1 MFMDLLFKRYSN
13 PYELMDQMIL
23 CGRFLDFICEF
34 VEITND
40 DLLWEY
46 YLHYPFL
53 EVSYTSNSLMEK
65 SFLVKLEMNLN
76 YRLQI
81 IEYHF
86 FRVMQKWHISA
97 ITSCM
102 SQMVNTLTL

>member
-34 VEITND
+34 VEITNE

-53 EVSYTSNSLMEK
+53 EMSYDEFKRRLGIGDDEPQPKSNLEAT
-65 SFLVKLEMNLN
+65 VKQSMNILDN
-76 YRLQI
+76 
-81 IEYHF
+81 F
-86 FRVMQKWHISA
+86 VPDG
-97 ITSCM
+97 
-102 SQMVNTLTL
+102 

>member
-53 EVSYTSNSLMEK
+53 EMSYDEFKRRLGIGDDEPQPKSNIYPCSGNSVLKRFCVS
-65 SFLVKLEMNLN
+65 
-76 YRLQI
+76 
-81 IEYHF
+81 
-86 FRVMQKWHISA
+86 
-97 ITSCM
+97 
-102 SQMVNTLTL
+102 

>member
-23 CGRFLDFICEF
+23 RGRFLDFICEF

-53 EVSYTSNSLMEK
+53 EMSYDEFKRRLGIGDDEPQPKSNLEAT
-65 SFLVKLEMNLN
+65 VKQSMNILDN
-76 YRLQI
+76 
-81 IEYHF
+81 F
-86 FRVMQKWHISA
+86 VPDG
-97 ITSCM
+97 
-102 SQMVNTLTL
+102 

>member
-53 EVSYTSNSLMEK
+53 EVSYDEFKRRLGFGNDEPQPKSN
-65 SFLVKLEMNLN
+65 LEATVIQSINILDN
-76 YRLQI
+76 
-81 IEYHF
+81 F
-86 FRVMQKWHISA
+86 VPDG
-97 ITSCM
+97 
-102 SQMVNTLTL
+102 

>member
-40 DLLWEY
+40 DLLWEF

-53 EVSYTSNSLMEK
+53 EMSYDEFKRRLGIGNDEPQPKSNLEAT
-65 SFLVKLEMNLN
+65 VKQSMNILDN
-76 YRLQI
+76 
-81 IEYHF
+81 F
-86 FRVMQKWHISA
+86 VPDG
-97 ITSCM
+97 
-102 SQMVNTLTL
+102 

>member
-53 EVSYTSNSLMEK
+53 EMSYDEFKRRLGIGDDEPQPKSNLEAT
-65 SFLVKLEMNLN
+65 VKQSMNILDN
-76 YRLQI
+76 
-81 IEYHF
+81 F
-86 FRVMQKWHISA
+86 VPDG
-97 ITSCM
+97 
-102 SQMVNTLTL
+102 

>member
-53 EVSYTSNSLMEK
+53 EMSYDEFKIRLGIGDDEPQPKSNLEAT
-65 SFLVKLEMNLN
+65 VKQSMNILDN
-76 YRLQI
+76 
-81 IEYHF
+81 F
-86 FRVMQKWHISA
+86 VPDG
-97 ITSCM
+97 
-102 SQMVNTLTL
+102 

>member
-34 VEITND
+34 VELTND

-53 EVSYTSNSLMEK
+53 EMSYDEFKRRLGIGDDEPQPKSNLEAT
-65 SFLVKLEMNLN
+65 VKQSMNILDN
-76 YRLQI
+76 
-81 IEYHF
+81 F
-86 FRVMQKWHISA
+86 VPDG
-97 ITSCM
+97 
-102 SQMVNTLTL
+102 

>member
-53 EVSYTSNSLMEK
+53 EMSYDEFKRRLGIGNDEPQPKSNLEAT
-65 SFLVKLEMNLN
+65 VKQSMNILDN
-76 YRLQI
+76 
-81 IEYHF
+81 F
-86 FRVMQKWHISA
+86 VPDG
-97 ITSCM
+97 
-102 SQMVNTLTL
+102 